1 MQPVLAVI
9 LGLLALGVGPLLAP
23 LLRRSHGLAAAVDG
37 FIACTVTGLVLLHV
51 VPQSVALAG
60 PAAIAL
66 AALGFFVPALLHRLD
81 AWQVPATVAGAR
93 RVIAS
98 VVVLAG
104 AFVHAL
110 LDGVALAGDSL
121 TGGHGGHDHADEGLT
136 LLALAVLLHRLPYS
150 LAIWVVGRE
159 RVGTTQALLLL
170 GALGAGT
177 VVGALGGGM
186 VLEGTSSQVLS
197 LVQSFAAGAVLHVLL
212 DAPAFDVDRSPRSST
227 VGVLVGLGVLV
238 LVSRGHAAVRVATD
252 ELPFS
257 RALLTLAAESAPAIL
272 LSLGFIGLL
281 GALGPRLL
289 RPIGAGRSTFA
300 QALSGVVA
308 GALLPVC
315 SCTSVPIFESLVRRR
330 VPVAGAVAFLIA
342 APELGLPSA
351 LVSAELLGVDI
362 AIARLVGAVAVAV
375 IVALVLSLVVPSSG
389 GGPGTADLPEL
400 GVVDGFF
407 MRTNHIV
414 PWLVLGI
421 TVAACCEPLLSSS
434 TLLAVPRAIEVPL
447 YALLGLPLY
456 LCSTGSTPLAAL
468 LMHKGASAGAAVA
481 LLLSGPAMNIATL
494 GLLARLWSV
503 RAAVA
508 FAAAVVVATSVV
520 GAIVN
525 VLVDLGAIALPSLH
539 TDAQHVH
546 SALEW
551 GSLALLLALVL
562 ASLWRQG
569 ARRFLKQILNPLD
582 EALGGHVHGPHCGHD
597 AHKRPGFGTR
607 PSVARVQLDFKPK

>member
-1 MQPVLAVI
+1 VESVFAVV

-23 LLRRSHGLAAAVDG
+23 LLRRSQGLAAAVDG

-121 TGGHGGHDHADEGLT
+121 HEHGHDHADEGLT

-289 RPIGAGRSTFA
+289 RPIGAGDTRLA
-300 QALSGVVA
+300 QAWSGVVA
-308 GALLPVC
+308 GAPLPVC
-315 SCTSVPIFESLVRRR
+315 SCTSLPIFESLVRRR

-351 LVSAELLGVDI
+351 LVSAELLGVDM

-407 MRTNHIV
+407 MRTNHV
-414 PWLVLGI
+414 MPWLVLGI
-421 TVAACCEPLLSSS
+421 TVAACCEPLLAPS

-481 LLLSGPAMNIATL
+481 LLLSGPAMNVATL
-494 GLLARLWSV
+494 GLLTRLWSV

-520 GAIVN
+520 GAVVN
-525 VLVDLGAIALPSLH
+525 VGVDLGIIAQPSLH
-539 TDAQHVH
+539 SDAQHVH
-546 SALEW
+546 GVLEW

-569 ARRFLKQILNPLD
+569 ARRFLNQILHPLD
-582 EALGGHVHGPHCGHD
+582 EALGGHVHGPHCGHN